1 MRHTIGSLKESKV
14 KELVAADE
22 RAKAEWLAE
31 TGRTWPNLHYSRDED
46 EEIIEYIVEKQQ
58 FSRVGGEALF
68 KEMAAENFSERRW
81 WRGEVGGACNNA
93 SSCISKRI

>member
-1 MRHTIGSLKESKV
+1 MRHTIGSLMELEV
-14 KELVAADE
+14 QRLVAADE
-22 RAKAEWLAE
+22 KAKAA
-31 TGRTWPNLHYSRDED
+31 TGGTWPNLHFSKDED